1 MWISRPVT
9 ELSAVLRIVG
19 TGLFSPMLLIADLMA
34 DYWRLIRN
42 QYTRSVYDALKA
54 LGITATR
61 MYEYQAKLP
70 QTNATRSPATLAGTS
85 IDLISASEVDSRDI
99 DFDFSQPVDMLDGE
113 WAVIASIDGQPV
125 GRTLVTY
132 TSRPYIDPLERA
144 LPISGAY
151 VRRVFVMPERRGKG
165 VASVILRAAT
175 ELARDEFNADTAT
188 ALIAADNKASRGL
201 FEGCGFERVG
211 FHEYVRL
218 GAFSR
223 YRYRSC

>member
-1 MWISRPVT
+1 M

-19 TGLFSPMLLIADLMA
+19 TELFSPMLRIADLMA

-42 QYTRSVYDALKA
+42 QYTRRVYDALKA

-70 QTNATRSPATLAGTS
+70 ETNATRSPATLAGPS
-85 IDLISASEVDSRDI
+85 IDLVSASEVDSRDI
-99 DFDFSQPVDMLDGE
+99 DFNFSQPVDMLDGE
-113 WAVIASIDGQPV
+113 WAVIALIDGQPV
-125 GRTLVTY
+125 GRTLVTD
-132 TSRPYIDPLERA
+132 TPKPYVDPLERP
-144 LPISGAY
+144 LPVSGAY
-151 VRRVFVMPERRGKG
+151 VRRVFVVPDRRGEG

-175 ELARDEFNADTAT
+175 ELAHDEFNADTAT

-201 FEGCGFERVG
+201 FEGCGFEQVG